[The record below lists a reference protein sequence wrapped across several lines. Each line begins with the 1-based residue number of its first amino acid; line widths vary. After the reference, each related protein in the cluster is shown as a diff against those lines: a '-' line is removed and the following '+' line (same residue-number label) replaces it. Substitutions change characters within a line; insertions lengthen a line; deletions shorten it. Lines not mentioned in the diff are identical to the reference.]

1 MRRISSARK
10 EGEPELFIP
19 SDKFNR
25 GIGNYAG
32 KNYTIHGEKFE
43 GTDDEYQEY
52 LVSVLPTQE
61 DEDKLMNDYMKQDW
75 IQYREWKGN

>member
-1 MRRISSARK
+1 
-10 EGEPELFIP
+10 LFIP

-32 KNYTIHGEKFE
+32 KNYTIRGDNFE
-43 GTDDEYQEY
+43 GTDQEYQDY
-52 LVSVLPTQE
+52 LVSVLPTEE
-61 DEDKLMNDYMKQDW
+61 DEEKLMNDYMKQDW